1 MRKKSIST
9 RLQYEKLL
17 TQIAKETGILFSKD
31 VNSLSDY
38 QLMAE
43 INKRL
48 IKADC
53 VPLTQ
58 EELEMELS

>member
-1 MRKKSIST
+1 MRKKIIST

-17 TQIAKETGILFSKD
+17 TRIVKETNILFSKD

-38 QLMAE
+38 QLMTE